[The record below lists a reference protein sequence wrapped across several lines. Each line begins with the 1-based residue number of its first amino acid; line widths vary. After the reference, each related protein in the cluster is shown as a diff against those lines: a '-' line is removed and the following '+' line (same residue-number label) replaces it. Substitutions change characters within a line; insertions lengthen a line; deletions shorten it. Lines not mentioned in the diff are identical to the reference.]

1 MSYVSKREQGIT
13 LIGFLLGLA
22 LLAFVVVMGMKIVP
36 IYTEYYNVSKALQY
50 MSEEAD
56 LANKTN
62 YQIKTA
68 LFRRL
73 ETNYVRNI
81 NEKHVRVVRKN
92 GVRVR
97 VTYEVRKGLIANLDV
112 IATFDKEVLLSG

>member
-1 MSYVSKREQGIT
+1 MRYLRNSEQGIT

-22 LLAFVVVMGMKIVP
+22 LLAFVLVMGMKIVP
-36 IYTEYYNVSKALQY
+36 MYTEYYNLSKALDS
-50 MSEEAD
+50 MSEED
-56 LANKTN
+56 NLANKTN

-73 ETNYVRNI
+73 QTNYVTSI
-81 NEKHVRVVRKN
+81 TEKHIRIVRKD

-97 VTYEVRKGLIANLDV
+97 VTYEVRRGLIANLDV
-112 IATFDKEVLLSG
+112 VGRFDKEVRLSG